1 MSGAP
6 SSSNQTA
13 LFALG
18 DLEVFQTALRLTSA
32 PLMAHASRQ
41 SLRVR
46 RCGAVRAVAA
56 DCTAKSESRTA
67 SGSSQ
72 ILLQQ
77 AAETR
82 VSRLSHILG
91 VRIDVGI
98 RC

>member
-6 SSSNQTA
+6 LPSNQTV
-13 LFALG
+13 LFGLG
-18 DLEVFQTALRLTSA
+18 DLEAFQTALRLISA

-46 RCGAVRAVAA
+46 RAPRRRGP

-72 ILLQQ
+72 ILLQP
-77 AAETR
+77 AAEAR
-82 VSRLSHILG
+82 GSRLSHALG

-98 RC
+98 R